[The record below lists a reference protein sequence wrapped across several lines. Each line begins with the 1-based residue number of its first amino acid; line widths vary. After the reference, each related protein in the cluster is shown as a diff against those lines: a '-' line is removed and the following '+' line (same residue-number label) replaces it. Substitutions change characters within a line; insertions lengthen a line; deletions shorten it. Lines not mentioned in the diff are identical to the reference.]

1 MGAFEYTALDAQG
14 RERKG
19 LIEGDTAKHVRQ
31 LLRDKQL
38 LPMEIQET
46 AQQELKQSRRRR
58 FMRRG
63 LSSSASMPPAS
74 IDFLGNA
81 SRKSERRCKTI

>member
-31 LLRDKQL
+31 MLRDKQL
-38 LPMEIQET
+38 LPMDIQET
-46 AQQELKQSRRRR
+46 AQKYLHPDALDLIAVANQSVAKINTAA
-58 FMRRG
+58 
-63 LSSSASMPPAS
+63 LSPQTTAQQ
-74 IDFLGNA
+74 
-81 SRKSERRCKTI
+81 